1 MKNQDMFLEA
11 RISLLLE
18 LVKDCQVKT
27 KHLMEEIK
35 DHLPS
40 EEECSKFQLT
50 PLLLPLSPDDAFW
63 TSFVDSVVMRL
74 ESVETGRGLSK
85 DIGLIRDYVVGVCS
99 SCFDIDVLA
108 AGEGGDHN
116 DNEDEDLIIIIESMF
131 EDFLN
136 HVGSVIVRTAFHSCY
151 YWFHCKKSAT
161 TTADSASSASA
172 EDVELSRL
180 FLDLRH
186 QLDPANP
193 KYLEL
198 HLDFLKAL
206 YVMKSVDACRADY
219 VACFCNYFF
228 FSSRGGDI
236 SKEVSSLLVLFF
248 NSKLLEDEGDDH
260 DAAVVQSFF
269 AQINAVLLETAYL
282 LKSPGNDE
290 GGREPNYYPA
300 SSEPN
305 LLLIKVCLL
314 RAELYFKVQLQ
325 NINSGTTVS
334 GMLSA
339 GEQLVADQLEIL
351 ENLRKFSKDLP
362 DEEFE
367 YGEQATALFQEVAD
381 EVASLYV
388 PFDNKIT
395 ESMFK
400 NSILQ
405 FLLKIVIFKAESFL
419 MELLSSFENSSG
431 PAENFMPYIGKGHV
445 ESLLEQL
452 NCFKL
457 IFSSK
462 QMMEIES
469 ANMILAPIEAF
480 LREVTSLSYSNLPRE
495 IVEDT
500 IKKTMLSYS
509 ELLGKLKKHLRPKL
523 NEIGHEFPLSKFPK
537 THRLGFVDFL
547 LRNLREL
554 LKYCPQSIAPVKHN
568 IQEIQQHLTSL
579 SSFLMKVSVLD
590 IDEHP
595 ELRDFVDHVTGI
607 AYKVEYV
614 IDSIVVGAQWQ
625 QFLWFSHLLEE
636 LRLASKQT
644 SVIDLTPDDT
654 VNNVTQISLDV
665 TSSNVTS
672 RDATAAIDEMLVDL
686 NDEEELI
693 INRLTRGSS
702 HRAVICIF
710 GMPGIGKTT
719 MARKVYNNQKVMY
732 HFHRRAWCTVSQLYE
747 KRDLLLQ
754 ILRDIHGFI
763 KEFHYMS
770 NEDLESKLRQCLL
783 KNRYLIVMDDV
794 WDAAAWDNFRNSCPN
809 DANGSRILIT
819 SRLHDVALEIEPNC
833 NPHSL
838 RPFSDNESWNLL
850 QGKVFQGE
858 DCPEELLLV
867 GKEIAHKC
875 GGLPLAVVAISGL
888 LQRMEKSKE
897 LWEKIAEGLSS
908 EVMKDPEARC
918 VEIIEL
924 SYKHLPDYLKAC
936 LLYLGV
942 FLEDRDIPVSKL
954 LRFWLA
960 EGFIEMTEWKN
971 LEDVAEAYLV
981 DLINRSLVMIT
992 KRRSNGKAKACRL
1005 HYLIRDFCNS
1015 KSKGDSFFQLVTRKP
1030 VTYEAYRLSIF
1041 LKRNHFVESRPC
1053 GLGTRSLIFFASTDA
1068 EPRCP
1073 YDISFV
1079 CQNFKFLRVLDFECI
1094 NIGVSFPGE
1103 IGLLVLL
1110 RYLAVSGYLNY
1121 IPQSIANLTKLETF
1135 VVKGFRGKVVL
1146 PYTVWHMTRLR
1157 HLHVNVHVAFDLDDE
1172 ELGGCF
1178 QLENLISFSCPSLS
1192 CGKDTAVKALKKLPN
1207 LRKLRCIFFE
1217 SRESSKNCD
1226 QFPRLDCL
1234 TNLESLRV
1242 SYYGTPLT
1250 TSMFCLPLN
1259 LKELTL
1265 SYFRLPWDHISVI
1278 GRLPNLEVLK
1288 LLSGAFEGKRWEMR
1302 EEEFRELK
1310 FLKLDALN
1318 IAEWE
1323 ACCDHLPKLERLVLQ
1338 NCKDLMQIPYDFES
1352 ITTLEVI
1359 EVHWCGESA
1368 EESAKEIGEA
1378 TGDIKEEEDVFL
1390 PVPPCSE
1397 EDVRLPV
1404 PPCSELLIEI
1414 CLLETELFLK
1424 KLLRHE
1430 SLSSSTLS
1438 LISAQKSQTKHEFSQ
1453 ILQNLR
1459 RDHQD
1464 LLDEK
1469 LEHGKKAF
1477 AVIEQV
1483 IDQVA
1488 SLCQSF
1494 EAKKISES
1502 MLKNSIRRMLLKIV
1516 IFRADS
1522 FLTESLPFMSNYAE
1536 TFVAD
1541 GKDQIALLL
1550 EQLIFLKPIKNVMD
1564 REEMDISFVQIES
1577 LLREITSLSY
1587 LNLAN
1592 KRDAKEMI
1600 KKINLSSVLL
1610 LDKLKHRK
1618 RMLIEIGPQFP
1629 LFEFPKTHK
1638 LGFIDF
1644 LYTNLGELLKYDP
1657 VSIAPL
1663 KHYVEEI
1670 QQHLKSLSSFLVSV
1684 SESDMHENPE
1694 LKDVGDRA
1702 TEIAYKVEY
1711 VIDSIVDEA
1720 QWQHFFWFHHQLEEL
1735 RLINELA
1742 TGIRL
1747 TYSDAKVPK
1756 SIVSRVAIDMV
1767 SQERAR
1773 EVIKEMVVNLSDE
1786 EQVIIDQLT
1795 RGSSRRGI
1803 VSIVGMPG
1811 LGKTTLARKV
1821 YNNQNVTRRFHCRA
1835 WCYVSQ
1841 VYEKKELLLKI
1852 LHDMHGLSDEICQ
1865 MTTEDLESKLRQCL
1879 LKNKYLIVMDDVWD
1893 ARAWNDLQ
1901 NSFPDDNI
1909 GSRILMTSRH
1919 CHVALEIEPNGDPH
1933 LLRSL
1938 FEDESWILL
1947 EGKVF
1952 QGEGCPQELLPIG
1965 KKIAQRCGGLP
1976 LATVTISGLLQR
1988 TEKSKE
1994 FWENIL
2000 ESLSSEIMSDP
2011 EARCNEIFELSYKHL
2026 PGHLRACFLYLG
2038 VFLEERDIPVS
2049 KLIRFWL
2056 AEGFIP
2062 NTESRRLED
2071 IAEAYLVDLINR
2083 SLVIVSKR
2091 RSNGQVKSCRLHDLI
2106 LVFCRSKAKSEN
2118 FLQLLMKS
2126 DEPYSSFPSSDYGFE
2141 FDFHDHLA
2149 PVTYKA
2155 YRLSIFLKRNHFVE
2169 SRPSGPGTRSLI
2181 FFASTDAEPRCP
2193 YDISFICH
2201 NFKFLRV
2208 LDFES
2213 INIGVSF
2220 PVEIGLLVRL
2230 RYLAVSGYLQYIPKS
2245 IANLRKLETLIVK
2258 GLRGKVVLPK
2268 TIWHMTSLMH
2278 LHVNIHVAFKLDD
2291 EELGGWYQ
2299 LENLSSSN
2307 CNQFPRLSSLTHL
2320 ESLNIF
2326 YYGRPINTTEF
2337 ILPSNLRKLTLSNF
2351 HLPWN
2356 RISAIGKLPKLEVLK
2371 LLSGAFEGPIWDM
2384 GDEEFQELKFLKLD
2398 SLNVA
2403 QWNASCDHLPKL
2415 ERLVL
2420 QNCKELEKI
2429 PHDFAEISML
2439 EMIEIVNILWIP
2451 SLQSSTHLQVL
2462 LWRTELTLLAE
2473 KAGCIAPVT
2482 TCSTR
2487 MTMVI
2492 LGRI

>member
-1 MKNQDMFLEA
+1 MAAA
-11 RISLLLE
+11 RISMALEELLNQILLQGADCSCVNYGIRYYWELLSSPLQSTRSASLIDGIHQLNRDWSFLRSVLESIHQWSDAAKVSCAVELKIEAAAEEIAQNLEEKKQIKNLNHEEVLE
-18 LVKDCQVKT
+18 LVHCCQGET
-27 KHLMEEIK
+27 QRLMTEIK
-35 DHLPS
+35 ESVDHLS
-40 EEECSKFQLT
+40 LCSFQVNCT
-50 PLLLPLSPDDAFW
+50 RPLPDGGGDVCFSFW
-63 TSFVDSVVMRL
+63 TSFVVSVIWNLRFMLLTIDSTDG
-74 ESVETGRGLSK
+74 ESMHFRKQVYAWYKEL
-85 DIGLIRDYVVGVCS
+85 DWIRDYIVGACGS
-99 SCFDIDVLA
+99 GFDFLA
-108 AGEGGDHN
+108 ATAGDN
-116 DNEDEDLIIIIESMF
+116 YGSVIDN
-131 EDFLN
+131 FLN
-136 HVGSVIVRTAFHSCY
+136 HVASVIVRTAIQSCN
-151 YWFHCKKSAT
+151 YWCHYKMT
-161 TTADSASSASA
+161 TTTTTTDSPLEERKKIKFA
-172 EDVELSRL
+172 ELLVVE
-180 FLDLRH
+180 DLQREI
-186 QLDPANP
+186 DPTNP
-193 KYLEL
+193 YFMEL
-198 HLDFLKAL
+198 HLHFLIAHCKIGR
-206 YVMKSVDACRADY
+206 YQVEE
-219 VACFCNYFF
+219 
-228 FSSRGGDI
+228 
-236 SKEVSSLLVLFF
+236 KE
-248 NSKLLEDEGDDH
+248 
-260 DAAVVQSFF
+260 VVQSSCGE
-269 AQINAVLLETAYL
+269 ITAVLLW
-282 LKSPGNDE
+282 
-290 GGREPNYYPA
+290 
-300 SSEPN
+300 
-305 LLLIKVCLL
+305 I
-314 RAELYFKVQLQ
+314 
-325 NINSGTTVS
+325 
-334 GMLSA
+334 
-339 GEQLVADQLEIL
+339 
-351 ENLRKFSKDLP
+351 
-362 DEEFE
+362 
-367 YGEQATALFQEVAD
+367 
-381 EVASLYV
+381 ASL
-388 PFDNKIT
+388 
-395 ESMFK
+395 
-400 NSILQ
+400 
-405 FLLKIVIFKAESFL
+405 
-419 MELLSSFENSSG
+419 FE
-431 PAENFMPYIGKGHV
+431 A
-445 ESLLEQL
+445 
-452 NCFKL
+452 
-457 IFSSK
+457 
-462 QMMEIES
+462 
-469 ANMILAPIEAF
+469 
-480 LREVTSLSYSNLPRE
+480 
-495 IVEDT
+495 
-500 IKKTMLSYS
+500 
-509 ELLGKLKKHLRPKL
+509 
-523 NEIGHEFPLSKFPK
+523 
-537 THRLGFVDFL
+537 
-547 LRNLREL
+547 
-554 LKYCPQSIAPVKHN
+554 
-568 IQEIQQHLTSL
+568 
-579 SSFLMKVSVLD
+579 
-590 IDEHP
+590 
-595 ELRDFVDHVTGI
+595 
-607 AYKVEYV
+607 
-614 IDSIVVGAQWQ
+614 
-625 QFLWFSHLLEE
+625 
-636 LRLASKQT
+636 
-644 SVIDLTPDDT
+644 
-654 VNNVTQISLDV
+654 
-665 TSSNVTS
+665 
-672 RDATAAIDEMLVDL
+672 
-686 NDEEELI
+686 
-693 INRLTRGSS
+693 
-702 HRAVICIF
+702 
-710 GMPGIGKTT
+710 
-719 MARKVYNNQKVMY
+719 ARK
-732 HFHRRAWCTVSQLYE
+732 E
-747 KRDLLLQ
+747 
-754 ILRDIHGFI
+754 G
-763 KEFHYMS
+763 
-770 NEDLESKLRQCLL
+770 
-783 KNRYLIVMDDV
+783 
-794 WDAAAWDNFRNSCPN
+794 
-809 DANGSRILIT
+809 
-819 SRLHDVALEIEPNC
+819 
-833 NPHSL
+833 
-838 RPFSDNESWNLL
+838 
-850 QGKVFQGE
+850 
-858 DCPEELLLV
+858 
-867 GKEIAHKC
+867 
-875 GGLPLAVVAISGL
+875 
-888 LQRMEKSKE
+888 ME
-897 LWEKIAEGLSS
+897 
-908 EVMKDPEARC
+908 
-918 VEIIEL
+918 VE
-924 SYKHLPDYLKAC
+924 
-936 LLYLGV
+936 
-942 FLEDRDIPVSKL
+942 
-954 LRFWLA
+954 
-960 EGFIEMTEWKN
+960 
-971 LEDVAEAYLV
+971 
-981 DLINRSLVMIT
+981 
-992 KRRSNGKAKACRL
+992 
-1005 HYLIRDFCNS
+1005 
-1015 KSKGDSFFQLVTRKP
+1015 
-1030 VTYEAYRLSIF
+1030 
-1041 LKRNHFVESRPC
+1041 
-1053 GLGTRSLIFFASTDA
+1053 
-1068 EPRCP
+1068 
-1073 YDISFV
+1073 
-1079 CQNFKFLRVLDFECI
+1079 
-1094 NIGVSFPGE
+1094 
-1103 IGLLVLL
+1103 
-1110 RYLAVSGYLNY
+1110 
-1121 IPQSIANLTKLETF
+1121 
-1135 VVKGFRGKVVL
+1135 
-1146 PYTVWHMTRLR
+1146 
-1157 HLHVNVHVAFDLDDE
+1157 
-1172 ELGGCF
+1172 
-1178 QLENLISFSCPSLS
+1178 
-1192 CGKDTAVKALKKLPN
+1192 
-1207 LRKLRCIFFE
+1207 
-1217 SRESSKNCD
+1217 
-1226 QFPRLDCL
+1226 
-1234 TNLESLRV
+1234 
-1242 SYYGTPLT
+1242 
-1250 TSMFCLPLN
+1250 
-1259 LKELTL
+1259 
-1265 SYFRLPWDHISVI
+1265 
-1278 GRLPNLEVLK
+1278 
-1288 LLSGAFEGKRWEMR
+1288 
-1302 EEEFRELK
+1302 
-1310 FLKLDALN
+1310 
-1318 IAEWE
+1318 
-1323 ACCDHLPKLERLVLQ
+1323 
-1338 NCKDLMQIPYDFES
+1338 
-1352 ITTLEVI
+1352 
-1359 EVHWCGESA
+1359 
-1368 EESAKEIGEA
+1368 
-1378 TGDIKEEEDVFL
+1378 EEEDVFL

-2268 TIWHMTSLMH
+2268 TIWQMTSLRH

-2299 LENLSSSN
+2299 LENLVSFSRPSLSCGEDSEQVMKRFPYLRKLKCIFFESRKSSSN

-2439 EMIEIVNILWIP
+2439 EMIEVHWCG
-2451 SLQSSTHLQVL
+2451 QSAENSAKGIGDSTGEIKVL
-2462 LWRTELTLLAE
+2462 ISSSYVR
-2473 KAGCIAPVT
+2473 
-2482 TCSTR
+2482 S
-2487 MTMVI
+2487 
-2492 LGRI
+2492 